1 MYIPD
6 LVDVSVRVGKGKV
19 LILTV
24 HVEMLTCLAPS
35 SMAQSAVVPLDLE
48 ELAELRSA
56 ATSGLHL
63 E

>member
-1 MYIPD
+1 M
-6 LVDVSVRVGKGKV
+6 DVSVQDGKGRL

-24 HVEMLTCLAPS
+24 RTKILTCLVSS
-35 SMAQSAVVPLDLE
+35 SMAQYGVVPLDLE

-63 E
+63 D

>member
-1 MYIPD
+1 LYIQD
-6 LVDVSVRVGKGKV
+6 LVDVSVQDGKGRL

-24 HVEMLTCLAPS
+24 RTKILTCLVSS
-35 SMAQSAVVPLDLE
+35 SMAQYGVVPLDLE

-63 E
+63 D

>member
-1 MYIPD
+1 
-6 LVDVSVRVGKGKV
+6 VDVSVRVGKGKL

-24 HVEMLTCLAPS
+24 RVEILTCEAPS
-35 SMAQSAVVPLDLE
+35 SMAQSVVPLDLE

-63 E
+63 D